1 MTTLQLQAYELISQ
15 LNDTKLQLIIDVM
28 KNFTSS
34 EDTPNKQK
42 RLIKERKRIESKIK
56 REKFLSENK
65 DMTIFCRHC
74 NEHLPASEFSLVF
87 RNKKGTPE
95 FQCKKCKRRKRRI
108 QSIDK

>member
-1 MTTLQLQAYELISQ
+1 MNKDTGKRTVKQIEKELEEQ
-15 LNDTKLQLIIDVM
+15 
-28 KNFTSS
+28 
-34 EDTPNKQK
+34 
-42 RLIKERKRIESKIK
+42 RLIKERKKIESKIK

-74 NEHLPASEFSLVF
+74 NEHLPVSEFSLVF

-108 QSIDK
+108 QTINNTAERGY